1 MATTITT
8 TYAGEFKER
17 YIAAALLSGKT
28 LDNGGMTVLANI
40 AFKEVLQKTAMGSDF
55 IVDATCDYAD
65 AGTLTVTERILE
77 VEEFQ
82 INKSECKKTWAQ
94 TWQSAEMGYSVMNQN
109 LPKSFADFIVQQYIG
124 KIAAATET
132 TIWSGVNA
140 TAGQFDGI
148 TTIAT
153 ANAALLAGGAI
164 VVGVAVTAA
173 NVITELGR
181 VVDNVAANSEAILD
195 KEDLRIYVGNG
206 IFQAYIRALG
216 GFALA
221 GSTGSNNQM
230 TQWYDGGGLTFDGI
244 PIFLAP
250 GMPANQMVCTQISN
264 LFFGCGILGDL
275 SELRLIDTSETLGDQ
290 NVRFIARWK
299 AGVQIGLLEEVTYY
313 A

>member
-1 MATTITT
+1 MATNITT
-8 TYAGEFKER
+8 TYAGDFKNK

-40 AFKEVLQKTAMGSDF
+40 AFKEVIQKTAMGSDF
-55 IVDATCDYAD
+55 IVDATCDYTD

-82 INKSECKKTWAQ
+82 INKSECLKTWSQ

-124 KIAAATET
+124 KIAQKTEQ
-132 TIWSGVNA
+132 TIWAGVNA
-140 TAGQFDGI
+140 TAGEFDGI

-153 ANAALLAGGAI
+153 AGAASLAGGAI
-164 VVGVAVTAA
+164 VVGTTVTAA
-173 NVITELGR
+173 NVITELGK
-181 VVDNVAANSEAILD
+181 VVDNVATNSPAILD

-250 GMPANQMVCTQISN
+250 GMPANQMVCTQVSN
-264 LFFGCGILGDL
+264 LFFGCGVLGDL
-275 SELRLIDTSETLGDQ
+275 SELRLIDTGDTLGDQ
-290 NVRFIARWK
+290 NVRFVARWK